1 MIIIG
6 IDPGI
11 ATTGFGVIKVK
22 KGKSFKCL
30 GYGIIQTK
38 ASEKPEERLR
48 KLNNE
53 LSKLIKKYKADVL
66 AVEKIFFFKTSKTV
80 ISVSQAKAVILL
92 TAAKNRIP
100 VFEFSPLQMKLVVG
114 GYGRAEK
121 EKIQKKIKRKLKLE
135 KLPEPDD
142 AADALGI
149 AVCYALKLKK

>member
-11 ATTGFGVIKVK
+11 AIVGFGVIKRK
-22 KGKSFKCL
+22 RDGSLKCL
-30 GYGIIQTK
+30 DYGTIETK
-38 ASEKPEERLR
+38 RSDLPEERLR
-48 KLNNE
+48 KINNR

-66 AVEKIFFFKTSKTV
+66 AVEKLFFFKNSKTV
-80 ISVSQAKAVILL
+80 ISVSQAKGVILL

-149 AVCYALKLKK
+149 AVCYALKLKR